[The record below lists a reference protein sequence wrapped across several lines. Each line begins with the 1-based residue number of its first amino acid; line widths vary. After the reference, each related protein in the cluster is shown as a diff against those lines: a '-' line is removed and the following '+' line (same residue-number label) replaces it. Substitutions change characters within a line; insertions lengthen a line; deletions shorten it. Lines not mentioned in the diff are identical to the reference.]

1 MTTGHEASHPKAR
14 SKAGPAHR
22 RKGTRQGVGPRVL
35 ERSTARAEKIHR
47 AAAGFVLDALGRV
60 RRLAKPVARVRKL
73 EDQSITATYELVR
86 GVSREFGDLL
96 RGRAVRRQ
104 QRPATRRQPQHEGG
118 TVVRAKP
125 AARSGRSTE
134 SAAMTGA
141 H

>member
-1 MTTGHEASHPKAR
+1 MTTGHKAGHPKAR
-14 SKAGPAHR
+14 PKVGPAHR
-22 RKGTRQGVGPRVL
+22 RKSTRQGVGARGL

-86 GVSREFGDLL
+86 GVSRELGDLL
-96 RGRAVRRQ
+96 RERLVRRQ
-104 QRPATRRQPQHEGG
+104 QRPATGRQPQHEGG
-118 TVVRAKP
+118 KVVRAKP
-125 AARSGRSTE
+125 AARSVRPAE